1 MLIYFIYDLFVEGTV
16 PYYFLIFLYF
26 LDFVIAGMEQAL
38 LANVVLQLLE
48 DSFPRAL
55 LLGAEYLKC
64 IDYLS
69 GEQVNSNIFDVD
81 VGPALRTYSPL
92 FHIVFEALVTESMTT
107 IQSHCIPIHVQA
119 DRTLEV
125 L

>member
-1 MLIYFIYDLFVEGTV
+1 M
-16 PYYFLIFLYF
+16 PY
-26 LDFVIAGMEQAL
+26 
-38 LANVVLQLLE
+38 
-48 DSFPRAL
+48 FPRAL

-92 FHIVFEALVTESMTT
+92 FHIVFEALVTESMTKLNRCFT
-107 IQSHCIPIHVQA
+107 HNTVSLHP
-119 DRTLEV
+119 DTRPGR
-125 L
+125 